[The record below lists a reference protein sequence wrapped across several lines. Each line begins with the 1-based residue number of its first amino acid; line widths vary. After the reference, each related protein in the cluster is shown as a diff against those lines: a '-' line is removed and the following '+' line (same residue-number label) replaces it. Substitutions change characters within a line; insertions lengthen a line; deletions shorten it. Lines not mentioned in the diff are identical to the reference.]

1 MNDRTRRL
9 ALAAGGTVGA
19 LLLYLVAD
27 AAYFGPRAEK
37 LAALNAV
44 RASIASFESRL
55 EDDLAARKRL
65 KDIGART
72 LGPRFDAVEHKFR
85 TGLSRLAER
94 AGLSQIRV
102 DSDPAEAIGN
112 PLLTNTRVSNV
123 RSALR
128 RAPRDL
134 NVIRGSL
141 RGVGTLE
148 QALRTLA
155 AVEAQPWVH
164 RVASLQIR
172 PIGPADQ
179 PAERFEFRIT
189 ALTLFVPDL
198 APQTPDDEVKLAD
211 ASAGS
216 ELLLG
221 PILSRNPFREPAPP
235 PPAVTVAQTS
245 PPPPKGQ
252 QPPEQPPAPP
262 PPPYAEWR
270 LVGVMLGSRGP
281 EALMVNTRTRESL
294 ALTKGAQLL
303 DATMVD
309 AQGERAVF
317 EIAGQRFELTTGAT
331 LSQRRPVSN

>member
-1 MNDRTRRL
+1 MNDRTRKL

-19 LLLYLVAD
+19 LVLYLVAD
-27 AAYFGPRAEK
+27 AAYFSPRAEK
-37 LAALNAV
+37 LAQLDAL
-44 RASIASFESRL
+44 RASIVSLDEKM

-65 KDIGART
+65 KDVGART
-72 LGPRFDAVEHKFR
+72 LGSRFDAVEHKFR

-94 AGLSQIRV
+94 AGLAQIRV
-102 DSDPAEAIGN
+102 DSDPAEAIAN
-112 PLLTNTRVSNV
+112 PLLTNTRVTNV

-128 RAPRDL
+128 RAPRDF

-164 RVASLQIR
+164 RVASVQIR

-179 PAERFEFRIT
+179 PAERFEFRVT

-198 APQTPDDEVKLAD
+198 APAGPEDEVKLAD

-245 PPPPKGQ
+245 PAPAQ
-252 QPPEQPPAPP
+252 NAQPEQPPAPP

-281 EALMVNTRTRESL
+281 EALMVNARTRE
-294 ALTKGAQLL
+294 AITMTRGMQLL
-303 DATMVD
+303 DATMLD
-309 AQGERAVF
+309 AEGERAVF
-317 EIAGQRFELTTGAT
+317 EIRGQRFELTTGAT
-331 LSQRRPVSN
+331 LSQRRPISN